1 MASDNHGDRRTV
13 FAALEWLER
22 HGGAQQARLLAV
34 ENPAAI
40 LADAPVAPVA
50 AVRIRRSLFT
60 KFKDFVVGG
69 EEA

>member
-1 MASDNHGDRRTV
+1 V
-13 FAALEWLER
+13 
-22 HGGAQQARLLAV
+22 ARA
-34 ENPAAI
+34 
-40 LADAPVAPVA
+40 APVA